1 MELGQNGGMDEVQ
14 MSLSRRIIQR
24 VEKYFSKQG
33 FQATDYDE
41 EHDELVFSNGREEA
55 LVKIL
60 FEEEADRVILYE
72 ALASVLEKAKEYS
85 MVYVAAP
92 RIVGEDAETASF
104 LKKGVGLI
112 LYDDYGAEEKVPA
125 ENRLRKTASRQ
136 AQRPVETQ
144 SLERSLVRIESMIRE
159 LSERVDSLEKAYFS
173 LLREVRELRRTVER
187 KTMVAEQPVQKPFSS
202 GEGQAETGGL
212 PSFLRDNPWVE
223 ILSKRSEENSEA

>member
-1 MELGQNGGMDEVQ
+1 MDELQ

-33 FQATDYDE
+33 FQAKDYGE
-41 EHDELVFSNGREEA
+41 EHGEVVFSNGSEEA

-60 FEEEADRVILYE
+60 FEEEADKLTLYE
-72 ALASVLEKAKEYS
+72 ALASVLEKSQEYS

-92 RIVGEDAETASF
+92 RNLGEDVETASF
-104 LKKGVGLI
+104 MKKGVGLI
-112 LYDDYGAEEKVPA
+112 LYDDYGAEERIPA
-125 ENRLRKTASRQ
+125 ESRLRKAVAKR

-144 SLERSLVRIESMIRE
+144 SLEKSLWRIESMIRE

-173 LLREVRELRRTVER
+173 LLREVRELRKVAEGR
-187 KTMVAEQPVQKPFSS
+187 TMVAEESVRKAFSKR
-202 GEGQAETGGL
+202 EEQAETGGL

-223 ILSKRSEENSEA
+223 ILSKRPEENSGP

>member
-1 MELGQNGGMDEVQ
+1 MDEVQ

-41 EHDELVFSNGREEA
+41 EKGELVFSNGREEA

-60 FEEEADRVILYE
+60 FEEEADRVVLYE
-72 ALASVLEKAKEYS
+72 ALASVLEKAKDYS

-104 LKKGVGLI
+104 MKKGVGLI

-125 ENRLRKTASRQ
+125 ENRFRKTVSRQ

-187 KTMVAEQPVQKPFSS
+187 KTMVAEQPVQKTFSS
-202 GEGQAETGGL
+202 GGEQAETGGL
-212 PSFLRDNPWVE
+212 PSFLKDNPWVE
-223 ILSKRSEENSEA
+223 ILSKRPEENSEA

>member
-1 MELGQNGGMDEVQ
+1 MDEVQ

-41 EHDELVFSNGREEA
+41 EHGELVFSNSREEA

-92 RIVGEDAETASF
+92 RIVGEDVETAAF

-125 ENRLRKTASRQ
+125 ENRLRKTVSRQ

-144 SLERSLVRIESMIRE
+144 SLERSLVKIESMIRE

-187 KTMVAEQPVQKPFSS
+187 KTMVAEQPVQKPFSGG
-202 GEGQAETGGL
+202 GEQAETVEL

>member
-1 MELGQNGGMDEVQ
+1 MELGQDGGMDGVQ
-14 MSLSRRIIQR
+14 MSLSRRVIQR

-41 EHDELVFSNGREEA
+41 EKGELVFSNGREEA

-60 FEEEADRVILYE
+60 FEEEADRVVLYE

-104 LKKGVGLI
+104 MKKGVGLI

-125 ENRLRKTASRQ
+125 ENRFRKTVNRQ
-136 AQRPVETQ
+136 AQRPVETR

-187 KTMVAEQPVQKPFSS
+187 KTMVAEEPVQKKFSGG
-202 GEGQAETGGL
+202 GEPAETGGL

-223 ILSKRSEENSEA
+223 ILSKRPEENSEA